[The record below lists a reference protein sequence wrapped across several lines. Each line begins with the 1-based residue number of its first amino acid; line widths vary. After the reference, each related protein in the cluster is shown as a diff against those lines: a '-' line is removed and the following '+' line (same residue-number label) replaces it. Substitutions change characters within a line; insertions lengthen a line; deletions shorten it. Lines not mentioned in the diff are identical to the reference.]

1 MSDSCPTIDS
11 LVALG
16 FERWQGQRQP
26 RGYGDGAADALLAI
40 HGLREPAPGADAVV
54 YGFAAFDLFCSHTM
68 NRFMRMTVRVHGVIY
83 TGRTLSE
90 IDSEIPVNLEDPLEA
105 AAWVSYVLRPHR
117 EELNPL
123 PHWFVEGE
131 RHSHLVART
140 LEGSAAWERRRAY
153 EASPKCYISRDYA
166 RPLRRNLQEEISWL
180 EGEAEM
186 TISFDGRVLS
196 IDFGG
201 RVHEIV
207 ASGEGWPSSFR
218 VLVSPE
224 AKLPARFTSSRV
236 EISVFEGYVRLDGLR
251 LGPCEAVS

>member
-1 MSDSCPTIDS
+1 MGNVGHEVT
-11 LVALG
+11 
-16 FERWQGQRQP
+16 ERK
-26 RGYGDGAADALLAI
+26 LLTLFLPFMGSGSP
-40 HGLREPAPGADAVV
+40 HPAPDAVV

-68 NRFMRMTVRVHGVIY
+68 NRYMRMVVRVHGVIY

-90 IDSEIPVNLEDPLEA
+90 IDMEIPDHLEDPLEA
-105 AAWVSYVLRPHR
+105 AAWVSYALRSHR

-131 RHSHLVART
+131 RHSHLVARA
-140 LEGSAAWERRRAY
+140 LEGSTAWERRRAY
-153 EASPKCYISRDYA
+153 EASPKCNISRDYA

-207 ASGEGWPSSFR
+207 ASGEGWPSSYR
-218 VLVSPE
+218 VVVSS
-224 AKLPARFTSSRV
+224 KTKFPARFTASRV